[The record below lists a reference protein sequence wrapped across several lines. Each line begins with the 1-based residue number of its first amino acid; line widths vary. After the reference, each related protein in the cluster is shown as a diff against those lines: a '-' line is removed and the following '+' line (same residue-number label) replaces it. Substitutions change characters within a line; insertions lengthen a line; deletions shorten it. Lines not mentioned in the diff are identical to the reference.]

1 MVALISQIE
10 KAVKLGWPRVVFKF
24 SRLVIAE
31 ASDKVIWL

>member
-1 MVALISQIE
+1 MALMDKAE